1 MTATST
7 VTVTAMAIT
16 TMDQGTA
23 IPTGTRITTENIK
36 GTITTMMFTEAQAQR
51 RSLMRLMAW
60 LSPAFPT
67 GSFSYSHGLE
77 SAVDAGLI
85 ATRDDLADW
94 LSDLVARGSGW
105 NDMVFVAEAW
115 RSCADT
121 GQIDEL
127 GELAEALA
135 GSAERHLETMA
146 QGAAFLDAAGARAS
160 IIADDR
166 DTLPTELAY
175 PVAVGLVAGR
185 EGVPLADTLTAFAH
199 AFVSNLIQAALRLA
213 PIGQRDGVRVLASLE
228 PLIAQTAE
236 RASAAGLDDLGS
248 CTFRSEIMSLR
259 HETLH
264 SRLFRS

>member
-1 MTATST
+1 MTVLRPGMST
-7 VTVTAMAIT
+7 IIAIT
-16 TMDQGTA
+16 ITVQATA
-23 IPTGTRITTENIK
+23 IPIRMI
-36 GTITTMMFTEAQAQR
+36 GTIKTMIVTEAQDQR

-77 SAVDAGLI
+77 SAVDAGAI
-85 ATRDDLADW
+85 ASGDDLEDW
-94 LSDLVARGSGW
+94 LSDLVTHGSGW
-105 NDMVFVAEAW
+105 NDMVLVAQAW
-115 RSCADT
+115 RSCADA
-121 GQIDEL
+121 GLIDGL

-135 GSAERHLETMA
+135 GSAERHQETMA

-160 IIADDR
+160 IAAVDHGE
-166 DTLPTELAY
+166 LPSELAY

-213 PIGQRDGVRVLASLE
+213 PIGQREGVRVLASLE
-228 PLIAQTAE
+228 PLIAATAE
-236 RASAAGLDDLGS
+236 RASKAGIDDLGS
-248 CTFRSEIMSLR
+248 CTFRSEIMSFR